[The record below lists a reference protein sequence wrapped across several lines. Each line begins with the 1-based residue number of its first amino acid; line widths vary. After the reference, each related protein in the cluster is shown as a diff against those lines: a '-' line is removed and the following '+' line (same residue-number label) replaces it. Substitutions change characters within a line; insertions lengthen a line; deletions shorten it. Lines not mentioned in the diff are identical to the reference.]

1 MCNNFGNDY
10 TIGVDDLRIMTNYM
24 YCVRQTIPQG
34 YFSEGTMR
42 HLLPL
47 KGQTERW
54 LIRAL
59 DAILACKLTLLYG
72 RYHLMSDL
80 RYLALSEHRESY
92 AQAETMV
99 DFLNQLVP
107 AHHTS
112 PADLMRTPEEYMDE
126 SIDAYEEYAHY
137 LNIFEGRFFCTTV
150 AQRFC
155 EMVYEADDYYTF
167 KAFSNMNYS
176 VFAEALLLYQM
187 GAIDYLSFVNQF
199 QGISLVSGKRS
210 PLTLAE
216 LKLYLRTMHK
226 IVNLYKS
233 LLAEEQG

>member
-1 MCNNFGNDY
+1 
-10 TIGVDDLRIMTNYM
+10 M
-24 YCVRQTIPQG
+24 YCVQQTIPQG

-47 KGQTERW
+47 EGHKERW

-92 AQAETMV
+92 AQVETMA

-112 PADLMRTPEEYMDE
+112 PADLMRTSAEYMDE
-126 SIDAYEEYAHY
+126 SIDAYKEYEHY
-137 LNIFEGRFFCTTV
+137 LNIFEGRFFCPTV

-167 KAFSNMNYS
+167 KAFSNLNYS
-176 VFAEALLLYQM
+176 VFAETLLLYQM
-187 GAIDYLSFVNQF
+187 GVIDYHSFVNQF
-199 QGISLVSGKRS
+199 QEISLVSGKRR
-210 PLTLAE
+210 PLSLAE
-216 LKLYLRTMHK
+216 LKLYLRTMRK

-233 LLAEEQG
+233 LLAEGKG

>member
-1 MCNNFGNDY
+1 
-10 TIGVDDLRIMTNYM
+10 M
-24 YCVRQTIPQG
+24 YCVQQTIPQG

-47 KGQTERW
+47 EAPTERW
-54 LIRAL
+54 LLRAL

-80 RYLALSEHRESY
+80 RYLALIEHRESY
-92 AQAETMV
+92 AQAEMMA

-112 PADLMRTPEEYMDE
+112 PADLMRTSEEYMDE
-126 SIDAYEEYAHY
+126 SIDAYKEYEHY
-137 LNIFEGRFFCTTV
+137 LSIFKGRFFCPTV

-167 KAFSNMNYS
+167 KAFSNLNYS
-176 VFAEALLLYQM
+176 VFAEALLFYQM
-187 GAIDYLSFVNQF
+187 GAIDYHSFVNQF
-199 QGISLVSGKRS
+199 QEISLVSGKRS
-210 PLTLAE
+210 PLTSAE
-216 LKLYLRTMHK
+216 LKLYLRTMRK

-233 LLAEEQG
+233 LLSEEKG